1 MPNKKRGATTA
12 VGQMHLSQRETHA
25 VLRTLLVFS
34 LCHSSR
40 TIMAGVY
47 RATARRLWIRPSSD
61 LNWLF
66 AIQGVAG
73 VGASVR
79 G

>member
-1 MPNKKRGATTA
+1 MPYKKRGTTTA

-25 VLRTLLVFS
+25 VLGTLLAFS

-47 RATARRLWIRPSSD
+47 RAAARQLWIRPSS
-61 LNWLF
+61 
-66 AIQGVAG
+66 
-73 VGASVR
+73 
-79 G
+79 